1 MIEDKE
7 FIGGFWAN
15 EPRVD
20 FIKCNINIKKKEFVD
35 WLQKQDPNEEYVK
48 IDVKVG
54 KSGKWYADKN
64 TWKPK
69 PKEQEEGMPHIKF

>member
-1 MIEDKE
+1 MSEDKE

-20 FIKCNINIKKKEFVD
+20 FIKCSINIKKKEFVD
-35 WLQKQDPNEEYVK
+35 WLQKQDPNDEYVK

-54 KSGKWYADKN
+54 KTGKWYAEKN
-64 TWKPK
+64 TWKPPK
-69 PKEQEEGMPHIKF
+69 PREEEKPF

>member
-1 MIEDKE
+1 MSEDKE

-20 FIKCNINIKKKEFVD
+20 FIKCSINIKKKEFVD

-54 KSGKWYADKN
+54 KTGKWYAEKN
-64 TWKPK
+64 TWKP
-69 PKEQEEGMPHIKF
+69 PKQKTDEGNVPPF